1 MAEVE
6 GEIGNEAASGAA
18 PRSSFV
24 SLPLVGIKSR
34 SSSTL
39 DANRRTII
47 CIGPAIVAG
56 AVASTQCGASNENVS
71 GKLVGCG
78 IKPRKPPRVP
88 APFHAI
94 ESDEMMRLVCRSMMI
109 CEV

>member
-34 SSSTL
+34 SSSTF
-39 DANRRTII
+39 DANRRIII
-47 CIGPAIVAG
+47 CIGPAIVAE
-56 AVASTQCGASNENVS
+56 AVASTSTQCASNENVS

-78 IKPRKPPRVP
+78 IKPANRHVFPRLFVR
-88 APFHAI
+88 
-94 ESDEMMRLVCRSMMI
+94 SKVMR
-109 CEV
+109 

>member
-6 GEIGNEAASGAA
+6 GEQIGNENEAASGAA
-18 PRSSFV
+18 PPSSFV

-56 AVASTQCGASNENVS
+56 AVASTQSSNENVS

-78 IKPRKPPRVP
+78 IKPANRHTCSRAFSCDRK
-88 APFHAI
+88 
-94 ESDEMMRLVCRSMMI
+94 
-109 CEV
+109 

>member
-6 GEIGNEAASGAA
+6 GGQIGNEAASGAA
-18 PRSSFV
+18 PPSSFV

-56 AVASTQCGASNENVS
+56 AVASTQSSNENVS

-78 IKPRKPPRVP
+78 IKRSSDQARKPPRVP
-88 APFHAI
+88 APFRAI
-94 ESDEMMRLVCRSMMI
+94 ESEHEMMTEIVW
-109 CEV
+109 

>member
-24 SLPLVGIKSR
+24 SLPLVGFKSR
-34 SSSTL
+34 SSSTF
-39 DANRRTII
+39 DANRRIII
-47 CIGPAIVAG
+47 CIGPAIVAE
-56 AVASTQCGASNENVS
+56 AVASTQCASNENVS

-78 IKPRKPPRVP
+78 IKPANRHVFPRLFVR
-88 APFHAI
+88 
-94 ESDEMMRLVCRSMMI
+94 SKVMR
-109 CEV
+109 